1 MLWLLGTR
9 HLNCMQ
15 PEKTSKFVPPSK
27 PIRSSTQ
34 LKYITGASACHLGV
48 ELASNKYVYAVML

>member
-34 LKYITGASACHLGV
+34 LKYKTGASACHLGV
-48 ELASNKYVYAVML
+48 ELASNKYVQ